1 MRGVGTQGRVVALG
15 RTLMGK
21 AKGEVGVILLGRVS
35 RGSAGEQ
42 RSNL

>member
-1 MRGVGTQGRVVALG
+1 MRGVGTQNRVMALG
-15 RTLMGK
+15 PTLMGK

-35 RGSAGEQ
+35 QGSPGEQ